1 MTLSPWAI
9 WLIIAA
15 SLLIIELLSGTA
27 LALCLAAGC
36 LAAAIA
42 AIFTGSL
49 VWQASIFVVAS
60 VISLIFLG
68 PAVRKL
74 YAKSKGKVDAS
85 TNMDALIG
93 RIGKVTHRVTNL
105 ADDKGRVQIDGDSW
119 LAYTHSAAQPLERG
133 TQVKVLAFD
142 SNVIKVEPAQANE

>member
-1 MTLSPWAI
+1 MGISLWGI
-9 WLIIAA
+9 WLLSAA
-15 SLLIIELLSGTA
+15 GLLIIELLSGTA

-36 LAAAIA
+36 VLAAIA
-42 AIFTGSL
+42 APFTDSL
-49 VWQASIFVVAS
+49 AIQASVFVVAS
-60 VISLIFLG
+60 IISLIFLG

-74 YAKSKGKVDAS
+74 YARSKGKVDTRS
-85 TNMDALIG
+85 NMDALIG

-119 LAYTHSAAQPLERG
+119 LAYTHSAEQPLERG

-142 SNVIKVEPAQANE
+142 SNVIKVEPLYRD